1 MLTATTR
8 VHQAGPMHQ
17 WSGFRFVHGNLP
29 PAAKHFLKEP
39 LAMNGMEISLNSM
52 LPGQGMP
59 FVHRHRHNEE
69 TYLFLSGSGQFQA
82 DGEVF
87 AIEPGTCV
95 CCAPEVG
102 RGDPRPGRSELRRS
116 DLPGRPDPRA
126 GGGWRPW
133 PGARADPRRDRHS
146 DRSPAG
152 YGHPRTQP
160 STVG

>member
-8 VHQAGPMHQ
+8 VHQAGPMTA
-17 WSGFRFVHGNLP
+17 WNEFRLAIPGLP
-29 PAAKHFLKEP
+29 PAAKQFLKEP

-59 FVHRHRHNEE
+59 FVHRHRENEE
-69 TYLFLSGSGQFQA
+69 TYLFLSGTGEFQA

-102 RGDPRPGRSELRRS
+102 RSWRNTGADEL
-116 DLPGRPDPRA
+116 LFVVIQTPN
-126 GGGWRPW
+126 
-133 PGARADPRRDRHS
+133 
-146 DRSPAG
+146 
-152 YGHPRTQP
+152 QP
-160 STVG
+160 MATSTVADGERVDEPLCWVK

>member
-29 PAAKHFLKEP
+29 PAAKEFLKEP

-59 FVHRHRHNEE
+59 FVHRHRENEE
-69 TYLFLSGSGQFQA
+69 TYLFLSGTGEFQA

-102 RGDPRPGRSELRRS
+102 RAWRNTGADELLFVVIQAPNQPMATS
-116 DLPGRPDPRA
+116 KV
-126 GGGWRPW
+126 
-133 PGARADPRRDRHS
+133 ADGERVDEPVRWS
-146 DRSPAG
+146 K
-152 YGHPRTQP
+152 
-160 STVG
+160 

>member
-1 MLTATTR
+1 
-8 VHQAGPMHQ
+8 MHQ

-29 PAAKHFLKEP
+29 PAAKQFLKEP

-59 FVHRHRHNEE
+59 FVHRHRENEE
-69 TYLFLSGSGQFQA
+69 TYLFLNGIGEFQA

-102 RGDPRPGRSELRRS
+102 RSWRNTGAGELLFVVIQTPNQPMAS
-116 DLPGRPDPRA
+116 SKV
-126 GGGWRPW
+126 
-133 PGARADPRRDRHS
+133 ADGERVDEPLCWS
-146 DRSPAG
+146 
-152 YGHPRTQP
+152 
-160 STVG
+160 